1 MLKVICSQVNL
12 LLMMS
17 LECQYVAGAFIWSW
31 EDDAQEGFALT
42 KALLPIL
49 QSPIPVPNPPPID
62 VCTSTYTVKAGDSCY
77 SISQAAG
84 ITVDALIA
92 LNPILDS
99 TCNLQIGQ
107 ILCLSRGS
115 NPPPMDVCTSTYTV
129 KAGDSCYSISQAAG
143 ITVDAL
149 IALNPILDSNCYLQ
163 IGQILCLSRD
173 VSPFSLNPPPPFK
186 PTRFS
191 RYTASLSP
199 LANVTTKATGLASI
213 SIVNASYATGFFY
226 ANNIVQMTAAHLHA
240 GVVGKNGP
248 VLAWAFNATYGPVSG
263 SVKASFTFNP
273 SLNNISSLLAAG
285 QAYFDVHTVA
295 YPVGELRGQLKPVT
309 P

>member
-1 MLKVICSQVNL
+1 MLKVICSQLNHL
-12 LLMMS
+12 LIMRLQ
-17 LECQYVAGAFIWSW
+17 CQYVAGAFIWSW

-62 VCTSTYTVKAGDSCY
+62 VCTSTYTVKS
-77 SISQAAG
+77 
-84 ITVDALIA
+84 
-92 LNPILDS
+92 
-99 TCNLQIGQ
+99 
-107 ILCLSRGS
+107 
-115 NPPPMDVCTSTYTV
+115 
-129 KAGDSCYSISQAAG
+129 GDSCYSISQAAG

-149 IALNPILDSNCYLQ
+149 IALNPILDSNCNLQ

-173 VSPFSLNPPPPFK
+173 VSPFSLNPPPPFQ
-186 PTRFS
+186 PTRYS

-226 ANNIVQMTAAHLHA
+226 ATNIVQMTAAHLHA

-263 SVKASFTFNP
+263 SIKASFTFNP
-273 SLNNISSLLAAG
+273 SLNNISFLLASG